1 MAKSQSVGNL
11 LNNANTGLA
20 KVVSRA
26 KELKKLTSLLKS
38 MVDAPLSDHIY
49 VANIR
54 GTTLIIGTDSAAWHT
69 RVKYLAPML
78 LDQMRQ
84 LPDMARLQQIEFRVQ
99 PFSAAVSDKTKTQ
112 TQQLAHSGDG
122 NKQLANSGDGENSRS
137 TGEDSLD
144 QRLEH
149 LAKKIRDTSR

>member
-1 MAKSQSVGNL
+1 MAKSQSVGHL
-11 LNNANTGLA
+11 LNNTNTGLA
-20 KVVSRA
+20 KVVNRA

-84 LPDMARLQQIEFRVQ
+84 LPDMDRLQQIEFRVQ
-99 PFSAAVSDKTKTQ
+99 PFSAAVSDQTKTQ
-112 TQQLAHSGDG
+112 TQQLA
-122 NKQLANSGDGENSRS
+122 NSGGENNSGS

>member
-1 MAKSQSVGNL
+1 MAKSQSVGHL
-11 LNNANTGLA
+11 LNNTNTGLA

-26 KELKKLTSLLKS
+26 KELSKLTTLLKS

-54 GTTLIIGTDSAAWHT
+54 DTTLIIGTDSAAWHT

-84 LPDMARLQQIEFRVQ
+84 LPDMDRLQQIEFRVQ
-99 PFSAAVSDKTKTQ
+99 PFSAAVSDKTKSQ
-112 TQQLAHSGDG
+112 TQQLANSVGD
-122 NKQLANSGDGENSRS
+122 NNSRS
-137 TGEDSLD
+137 TGEDCLD

-149 LAKKIRDTSR
+149 LAKQIRHTPK